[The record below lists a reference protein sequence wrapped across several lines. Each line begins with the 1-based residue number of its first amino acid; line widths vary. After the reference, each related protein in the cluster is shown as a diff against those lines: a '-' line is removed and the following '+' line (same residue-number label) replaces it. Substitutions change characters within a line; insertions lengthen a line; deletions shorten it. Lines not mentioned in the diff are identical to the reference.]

1 MPRKT
6 ADSGF
11 HPMKVQVK
19 GGSYADS
26 YYRGRAS
33 LPGDPFAKTKAI
45 APGVAASPIH
55 DLIFHGGKTVA
66 DMQFQNLFVGD
77 TQSWKQSDLDLI
89 NRAITTAMTDTRLNN
104 VMVQYFP
111 GKKISCT
118 AAAPQ
123 ILPGNKP
130 AVVSEGDVVALVTR
144 LHRDGKLANGDFD
157 ATIFNFVLP
166 SGTVLNTNAAA
177 TGSLA
182 DTGKRPSRRAAAG
195 KVSREASSLNGL
207 GGYHGSVHVKTPQ
220 GKNVTLYYSVNAF
233 SEILPNGRENGIS
246 VFNKPWKN
254 VVATLYHELSEF
266 RTDADV
272 DDAIRAGN
280 DPAGIGFLGWNS
292 RRGEEVGDFP
302 IAAAG
307 NDLTRVFKEVRATG
321 KSFSLPI
328 QFQYSNAVHGPEGP
342 IKNPHS

>member
-1 MPRKT
+1 MPRNT

-19 GGSYADS
+19 SGSYADS
-26 YYRGRAS
+26 YYRGRAA
-33 LPGDPFAKTKAI
+33 LPGDPFAKAKAI
-45 APGVAASPIH
+45 APGVAPSPIH
-55 DLIFHGGKTVA
+55 DLIFHGGKTVV

-77 TQSWKQSDLDLI
+77 TQSWKQSDMDLI

-111 GKKISCT
+111 GQKISCT

-123 ILPGNKP
+123 ILPGKKP

-144 LHRDGKLANGDFD
+144 LLRDGKLGDGNFD
-157 ATIFNFVLP
+157 GTIFNVILP
-166 SGTVLNTNAAA
+166 SGSVLNTNVAA

-182 DTGKRPSRRAAAG
+182 ETGEPPSRKAAG
-195 KVSREASSLNGL
+195 GPMRDASSLNGL
-207 GGYHGSVHVKTPQ
+207 GGYHGSVHVKTPK

-233 SEILPNGRENGIS
+233 SEILPSGQENGIS
-246 VFNKPWKN
+246 VFDKPWKN
-254 VVATLYHELSEF
+254 VVATLYHEMSEF

-292 RRGEEVGDFP
+292 RRGEEIGDFP
-302 IAAAG
+302 IVAAG
-307 NDLTRVFKEVRATG
+307 NDLRRVFKEVKATG
-321 KSFSLPI
+321 KTFSLPI

-342 IKNPHS
+342 ITKPHS

>member
-1 MPRKT
+1 MPRN
-6 ADSGF
+6 AAYSGF

-19 GGSYADS
+19 SGTYADS
-26 YYRGRAS
+26 YYRDNAA
-33 LPGDPFAKTKAI
+33 LPGDPFAKAKAI
-45 APGVAASPIH
+45 APGTAPSPIH

-66 DMQFQNLFVGD
+66 DMRFQNLFVGD
-77 TQSWKQSDLDLI
+77 TQSWRQSDLDLI
-89 NRAITTAMTDTRLNN
+89 NRAINTAMTDTRLNN

-130 AVVSEGDVVALVTR
+130 PVVSEGDVVALVAR
-144 LHRDGKLANGDFD
+144 LHREGKLGNSDLD
-157 ATIFNFVLP
+157 ATIFNLVLP

-182 DTGKRPSRRAAAG
+182 DTGTSPPRGAAAG
-195 KVSREASSLNGL
+195 SVSREASSLNGL
-207 GGYHGSVHVKTPQ
+207 GGYHGSIHVKTPQ

-246 VFNKPWKN
+246 VFSKPWKN
-254 VVATLYHELSEF
+254 VVATLYHELCEF

-292 RRGEEVGDFP
+292 RRGEEIGDFP

-307 NDLTRVFKEVRATG
+307 NDLRRVFKEVKATG
-321 KSFSLPI
+321 KSFFLPI

-342 IKNPHS
+342 ITKPHS

>member
-19 GGSYADS
+19 SGSYADS

-33 LPGDPFAKTKAI
+33 LPGDPFGETKAI
-45 APGVAASPIH
+45 APGITASPIN
-55 DLIFHGGKTVA
+55 DLIFHGGKIVP

-77 TQSWKQSDLDLI
+77 TQSWRQSDMDLI
-89 NRAITTAMTDTRLNN
+89 NRAISTAMTDTRLNN
-104 VMVQYFP
+104 VMVQYFM

-144 LHRDGKLANGDFD
+144 LHRDSKLGGSDFD
-157 ATIFNFVLP
+157 ATIFNFILP

-182 DTGKRPSRRAAAG
+182 ATAKRSPRGGAAG
-195 KVSREASSLNGL
+195 RVSREASSLNGL

-220 GKNVTLYYSVNAF
+220 GKKVTLYYSVNAF
-233 SEILPNGRENGIS
+233 SEILPNGQENGIS
-246 VFNKPWKN
+246 VFNNPWKN
-254 VVATLYHELSEF
+254 VVATLYHEMSEF
-266 RTDADV
+266 RTDPDV
-272 DDAIRAGN
+272 DDAINAGN
-280 DPAGIGFLGWNS
+280 DPAGIHFLGWNS

-307 NDLTRVFKEVRATG
+307 SDLTRVFKEVKATG